1 MSDQSGTGTGGNEG
15 GAAVAAG
22 AAGGSEAGGG
32 APDIASLI
40 GERFDGL
47 GSRFDAFEQRLTAL
61 EPEEQIE
68 EQGAAAAGAAG
79 DEVFPEFSEED
90 FDERGDVTLE
100 AQTREMNRLI
110 QQGIET
116 ALAPIAQ
123 ERQQEKWDAYTD
135 ALEERYPDLAD
146 PDKAQGY
153 IDRAVQRASD
163 LGHPELARNPHFL
176 EDVYLR
182 TRAEEQSDREIPA
195 GSQRE
200 VTIERGS
207 GAGPAA
213 SSDDRSEQK
222 SIVKAVNS
230 QQFRLGR

>member
-1 MSDQSGTGTGGNEG
+1 MSGAGDGGNGTVE
-15 GAAVAAG
+15 AG
-22 AAGGSEAGGG
+22 AAGGQEDGGG

-47 GSRFDAFEQRLTAL
+47 GTRFDAIEQRLQAFET
-61 EPEEQIE
+61 PEGEDDDE
-68 EQGAAAAGAAG
+68 G
-79 DEVFPEFSEED
+79 DGEGVDDVLPEFSEED
-90 FDERGDVTLE
+90 FNERGELTLE
-100 AQTREMNRLI
+100 AQTRELQRLI
-110 QQGIET
+110 SAGIDARMAPLEQQ
-116 ALAPIAQ
+116 
-123 ERQQEKWDAYTD
+123 RQQEQWDAYTD

-146 PDKAQGY
+146 PEKQSAYIDKA
-153 IDRAVQRASD
+153 IERARQ

-213 SSDDRSEQK
+213 SPSDDHASR
-222 SIVKAVNS
+222 IVKAVTGS
-230 QQFRLGR
+230 QFRLGR